1 MSDGFT
7 IFLAMIIGALL
18 ANILILITA
27 HIERSHCERTYN
39 TDCVRSY
46 VPER

>member
-1 MSDGFT
+1 MSEAFT
-7 IFLAMIIGALL
+7 IFLATIVGALL
-18 ANILILITA
+18 ANILMLATT

-39 TDCVRSY
+39 TTCVRSY